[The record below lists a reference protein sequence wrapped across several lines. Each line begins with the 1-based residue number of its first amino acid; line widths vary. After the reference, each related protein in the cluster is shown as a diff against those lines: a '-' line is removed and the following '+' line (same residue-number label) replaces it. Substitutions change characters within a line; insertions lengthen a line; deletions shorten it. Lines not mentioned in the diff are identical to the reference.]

1 MASQGK
7 RVLEVGNCDPDH
19 ESIRRM
25 LEANFNAPI
34 DRVMFVHEA
43 LAKLGQG
50 RYDLV
55 LVNRLIFEDG
65 SDGGE
70 LIRRMQTGGYQ
81 DTPVMMIS
89 NYDDAQQK
97 AQNDGAIPGFGK
109 ANIDAPQ
116 TVELLDRYLGASSSG
131 E

>member
-1 MASQGK
+1 MASQGR
-7 RVLEVGNCDPDH
+7 RVLDVGNCDPDH
-19 ESIRRM
+19 GNVRRM
-25 LEANFNAPI
+25 LEGNFHAQI
-34 DRVMFVHEA
+34 DRVMFVDEA
-43 LAKLGQG
+43 LARLGQG

-55 LVNRLIFEDG
+55 MVNRVIFDDG

-70 LIRRMQTGGYQ
+70 LIRRMQTDGYQ

-97 AQNDGAIPGFGK
+97 AQNDGAIRGFGK

-116 TVELLDRYLGASSSG
+116 TIELLDKYLKASSSG

>member
-1 MASQGK
+1 MANQGK

-19 ESIRRM
+19 GSIRRM
-25 LEANFNAPI
+25 LEANFDAPI
-34 DRVMFVHEA
+34 DRVMFVDEA
-43 LAKLGQG
+43 LARLGQG

-55 LVNRLIFEDG
+55 MVNRLIFDDG

-70 LIRRMQTGGYQ
+70 LIRRMQADGHQ
-81 DTPVMMIS
+81 ETPVMMIS

-97 AQNDGAIPGFGK
+97 AQDDGAVPGFGK

-116 TVELLDRYLGASSSG
+116 TVELLDRYLGAS
-131 E
+131 